1 MDKFSNSVEISELPV
16 WVIDDDD
23 VRFSIRFALA
33 THNLTV
39 ETFASGRAFLSTI
52 RLDQPGCLLLNM
64 DMRTSEG
71 SDVLRALTEAGSPI
85 QVIGLSGHATV
96 RSAVTAMERGVSGF
110 FEKPVDPEEL
120 VQKVTRCLAASKLA
134 FAKYRIREVLQTFSR
149 REAQIFELTCQG
161 LTSAEMAEK
170 LFLSQRTVEVHR
182 AHIGKRLGNTPPI
195 AVLYTLLKSSPDD
208 PPLAGKNVKRE

>member
-1 MDKFSNSVEISELPV
+1 MDKFSNNVDISALPV

-39 ETFASGRAFLSTI
+39 ETFASARTFLAKV

-64 DMRTSEG
+64 DMHALEG
-71 SDVLRALTEAGSPI
+71 PDILLQLRETGSPI
-85 QVIGLSGHATV
+85 KVIGLSGNASV
-96 RSAVTAMERGVSGF
+96 RSAVAAMERGVAGF

-120 VQKVTRCLAASKLA
+120 VEKVKKSLTASNLDYS
-134 FAKYRIREVLQTFSR
+134 KYRIREVLRSFSR
-149 REAQIFELTCQG
+149 REAQIFELICQG

-170 LFLSQRTVEVHR
+170 LFLSQRTIEVHR
-182 AHIGKRLGNTPPI
+182 AHIGKRLGNTAPI
-195 AVLYTLLKSSPDD
+195 TILYSLLKHSPED
-208 PPLAGKNVKRE
+208 PPLAGKPSKRE